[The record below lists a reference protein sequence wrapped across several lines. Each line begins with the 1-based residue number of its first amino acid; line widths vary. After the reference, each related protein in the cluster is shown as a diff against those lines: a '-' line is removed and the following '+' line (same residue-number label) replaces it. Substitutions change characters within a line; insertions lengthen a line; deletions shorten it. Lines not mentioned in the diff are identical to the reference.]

1 MHKATQDRLL
11 PGIASRAKVA
21 SFFPM
26 SDSHCETSK
35 KRPGICAIRLAALL
49 AVALLTAFLL
59 WRSGIPLDSA
69 SILVWIEDA
78 RSFLERHP
86 AALIL
91 ALAVLPGLGAPVSPV
106 LILFGLVIGPL
117 YGLPAAC
124 LIGVAAQ
131 SLCTA
136 WTYFLASGPLRGFL
150 QKTLLRKRTLPELT
164 PGNAA
169 KICFMV
175 RIAPGF
181 PYALQNILLGG
192 LKTPFTTYMLVSIP
206 VQSIYT
212 VGFITTG
219 GAFFEGKTGHALTAF
234 LLLFVV
240 IIGLR
245 LIRKRSQNHDG

>member
-1 MHKATQDRLL
+1 MHEATQDRLL
-11 PGIASRAKVA
+11 PGIASQAKIA

-26 SDSHCETSK
+26 SDPHCENSK
-35 KRPGICAIRLAALL
+35 KPPGICAIRLAALL
-49 AVALLTAFLL
+49 AVALLAAFLL
-59 WRSGIPLDSA
+59 WRSGLPLDSE

-78 RSFLERHP
+78 RGFLERHP

-91 ALAVLPGLGAPVSPV
+91 ALAVLPGLGAPVSPL
-106 LILFGLVIGPL
+106 LILFGVVIGPL

-181 PYALQNILLGG
+181 PYALQNVLLGG
-192 LKTPFTTYMLVSIP
+192 LKTPFSTYLLVSIP

-219 GAFFEGKTGHALTAF
+219 GAFFQGKTGQALTAF
-234 LLLFVV
+234 LLLLAA
-240 IIGLR
+240 ILALR
-245 LIRKRSQNHDG
+245 ILRKRNKNHDG